1 MKLLYGTS
9 LNDGIK
15 IGKLFFYSKEK
26 GISTLSMVKEATII
40 IADSLTPNDT
50 VRFNEK
56 HIVAFVVENATIYSH
71 VAILSRT
78 MNLPAISNI
87 CGLEQWNGKNAIV
100 DGINGVLIVEPDEQT
115 LQLYKKLIEDNR
127 TESNGILKEY
137 KNRSAITQ
145 SGKEIHIYAN
155 INAVEEVD
163 DALSFGAEGVGVFK
177 TEFVYLNSSKLPSED
192 EQFMVYKEMAKK
204 LGKKKLIIR
213 TFDIGVDKIPDY
225 IRLPKEDNPA
235 LGYRG
240 IRICLNEPLLFRT
253 QLRAILRAS
262 AYGNVSIMYPL
273 IVSVNEIYRIKKL
286 IKELMSE
293 LSNEGIAYDDKIE
306 QGIMIETPAA
316 VLISEELAREVDFFS
331 IGTNDLTQYTLAVD
345 RQNPLVEDLYDS
357 HHPSILRSIQIV
369 INNAKKAGIWTSIS
383 GELGADISFT
393 KILIDFGIDAL
404 TVSPAKI
411 LPIKKEICNLK

>member
-1 MKLLYGTS
+1 MKILYGTS

-26 GISTLSMVKEATII
+26 RNATLSTIKEAII
-40 IADSLTPNDT
+40 IADALTPNDT
-50 VRFNEK
+50 VKFNK
-56 HIVAFVVENATIYSH
+56 KRIVAFVVNKATAYSH

-78 MNLPAISNI
+78 MNLPAVSNI
-87 CGLEQWNGKNAIV
+87 CCSEQWNGKNAIV
-100 DGINGVLIVEPDEQT
+100 DGMNGILIVEPDEHT
-115 LQLYKKLIEDNR
+115 LQFYKKRIEDNR

-145 SGKEIHIYAN
+145 SGKQIHIYAN
-155 INAVEEVD
+155 INALEEVD
-163 DALSFGAEGVGVFK
+163 DALLFGAEGVGVFK
-177 TEFVYLNSSKLPSED
+177 TEFVYLNSSNLPSED
-192 EQFMVYKEMAKK
+192 EQFIAYKEMAKK

-213 TFDIGVDKIPDY
+213 TFDIGVDKVPEY
-225 IRLPKEDNPA
+225 IRLPKEENPA

-240 IRICLNEPLLFRT
+240 IRLCLNELKLFKT

-262 AYGNVSIMYPL
+262 VYGNVSIMYPM
-273 IVSVNEIYRIKKL
+273 IVSVDEIHRIKKL
-286 IKELMSE
+286 IKELMNE
-293 LSNEGIAYDDKIE
+293 LSNEKIAFNDSIE

-316 VLISEELAREVDFFS
+316 VLMSEELAREVNFFS

-383 GELGADISFT
+383 GELGADLSLT
-393 KILIDFGIDAL
+393 KKLIDYGIDAL
-404 TVSPAKI
+404 TVSPSKI
-411 LPIKKEICNLK
+411 LPLKKEICNLK